1 MQTEAF
7 TSSHLY
13 IHENERVIELLM
25 YGFLSKV
32 TELTNSFWR
41 FDSFFNSSS
50 LIIFSAI
57 LRMITRFV
65 KKKNWSLLYSRTTIN
80 RTSFGREERL
90 GSFFEQ
96 SDLDLIW
103 PEARETK
110 FEEETE
116 GL

>member
-1 MQTEAF
+1 M
-7 TSSHLY
+7 
-13 IHENERVIELLM
+13 
-25 YGFLSKV
+25 
-32 TELTNSFWR
+32 
-41 FDSFFNSSS
+41 
-50 LIIFSAI
+50 
-57 LRMITRFV
+57 
-65 KKKNWSLLYSRTTIN
+65 KKKNWSLLYSRTAIN
-80 RTSFGREERL
+80 RTSFDREERL